1 MLIINFRGKEMNL
14 LEARTVISKLKFG
27 LISPNLNEQEQ
38 KSYQIW
44 KNAIEDFNLKKL
56 SGKEYLIGELKSRI
70 QVAEFAEKIKY
81 CRKYG
86 HKEGLSHI
94 GSGQSGTKVYANC
107 AHCGMGYDRLLSSK
121 EWANFDKRMH
131 TPMTI

>member
-1 MLIINFRGKEMNL
+1 MNL
-14 LEARTVISKLKFG
+14 LEARTIISKLKFG

-70 QVAEFAEKIKY
+70 QVAEFSEKIKY
-81 CRKYG
+81 CKKHG
-86 HKEGLSHI
+86 HTKGSSHI
-94 GSGQSGTKVYANC
+94 GSGQSGTKVYTNC
-107 AHCGMGYDRLLSSK
+107 AHCGMNYDRPLTQK
-121 EWANFDKRMH
+121 EWEYNNKIMN
-131 TPMTI
+131 TPMII